1 MCTRTTWRLA
11 LAAAILPTLSYAA
24 GFGDLLPG
32 LTPEQQTAC
41 QDGKTAFVTVE
52 DATAGLGPIFNENS
66 CVACHVGPAGAA
78 ATGAVGG
85 TTERLETRFGKS
97 VYGAF
102 DPLANKGGSLL
113 QDHAIGAAAQYLVH
127 PTPFCLTFVFTPE
140 QVPAD
145 ANVVAR
151 RRTTPLFGLGLVDA
165 VPDDALVALAAFEG
179 IFYPL
184 TAGRPSHLVNA
195 DNGEPAIGRF
205 GWKAQVPT
213 LHVFSGDAYL
223 NEMGVTNPSFMAES
237 CPQGDCSTA
246 VGHPLSCNPFP
257 GLNDEGDDVDHF
269 TDFMQ
274 LLAPPPRGP
283 VGPTEIVGET
293 VFNAI
298 GCAQCHTK
306 TLTTGSSPIAALDHV
321 DFQPFSDFLLHDMGS
336 LGDGITQ
343 NEATGRLMR
352 TQPLW
357 GLRAQTR
364 VLHDGRALTI
374 SDAIEAH
381 AGEGAFPGEAFEA
394 LDPISRAALLDFLKS
409 LGGCGAGADFSYVG
423 D

>member
-1 MCTRTTWRLA
+1 MCKRTWRLVF
-11 LAAAILPTLSYAA
+11 AAAILPTLSYAA
-24 GFGDLLPG
+24 GFGDPLPG
-32 LTPEQQTAC
+32 LTPAQQTKF
-41 QDGKTAFVTVE
+41 QDGKAAFVTAE
-52 DATAGLGPIFNENS
+52 AASAGLGPIFNENS
-66 CVACHVGPAGAA
+66 CAVCHVGPAGAV
-78 ATGAVGG
+78 ATGAIGG

-97 VYGAF
+97 AYGTF
-102 DPLANKGGSLL
+102 DPLTQKGGSLL
-113 QDHAIGAAAQYLVH
+113 QDHAIGAAAQFLVN
-127 PTPFCLTFVFTPE
+127 PTPYCLTFVFTPE
-140 QVPAD
+140 SVPPE

-165 VPDDALVALAAFEG
+165 VPDSTLVALAGFEA
-179 IFYPL
+179 IFYPA
-184 TAGRPSHLVNA
+184 TSGQPSHLINA

-246 VGHPLSCNPFP
+246 DGHPLSCNPFP

-306 TLTTGSSPIAALDHV
+306 ILTTGSSPIAALDHV

-364 VLHDGRALTI
+364 FLHDGRALTI
-374 SDAIEAH
+374 SDAIKAH
-381 AGEGAFPGEAFEA
+381 AGQGAMAGEAFEA
-394 LDPISRAALLDFLKS
+394 LDPISRAALLDFLNS
-409 LGGCGAGADFSYVG
+409 L
-423 D
+423 

>member
-1 MCTRTTWRLA
+1 M
-11 LAAAILPTLSYAA
+11 
-24 GFGDLLPG
+24 
-32 LTPEQQTAC
+32 
-41 QDGKTAFVTVE
+41 
-52 DATAGLGPIFNENS
+52 
-66 CVACHVGPAGAA
+66 
-78 ATGAVGG
+78 
-85 TTERLETRFGKS
+85 
-97 VYGAF
+97 YGAF

-113 QDHAIGAAAQYLVH
+113 QAHAIGAAAQYLVN

-179 IFYPL
+179 IFYPA
-184 TAGRPSHLVNA
+184 TSGQPSHLINA
-195 DNGEPAIGRF
+195 DDGEPAIGRF

-246 VGHPLSCNPFP
+246 DGHPLSCNPSQ
-257 GLNDEGDDVDHF
+257 GLNDDGDDVDHF
-269 TDFMQ
+269 TNFMQ

-283 VGPTEIVGET
+283 VGPNQIAGET
-293 VFNAI
+293 VFEAI

-306 TLTTGSSPIAALDHV
+306 TLTTGASPIAALDHV
-321 DFQPFSDFLLHDMGS
+321 DFHPFSDFLLHDMGS

-364 VLHDGRALTI
+364 FLHDGRALTI
-374 SDAIEAH
+374 SDAITAH
-381 AGEGAFPGEAFEA
+381 KGQGALAGETFEA
-394 LDPISRAALLDFLKS
+394 LDPVSRAFLLDFLNS
-409 LGGCGAGADFSYVG
+409 L
-423 D
+423 

>member
-1 MCTRTTWRLA
+1 MCKRTWRLV
-11 LAAAILPTLSYAA
+11 LAAATLPTLSYAA
-24 GFGDLLPG
+24 GFGDPLPG
-32 LTPEQQTAC
+32 LTPEQQAAF
-41 QDGKTAFVTVE
+41 QDGKTAFVAVE
-52 DATAGLGPIFNENS
+52 AAGEGLGPIFNENS
-66 CVACHVGPAGAA
+66 CVACHIGPAGTA

-102 DPLANKGGSLL
+102 DPLANEGGSLL
-113 QDHAIGAAAQYLVH
+113 QDHAIGAAAQYLVN
-127 PTPFCLTFVFTPE
+127 PTPYCLTFVFTPE
-140 QVPAD
+140 TVPGD

-165 VPDDALVALAAFEG
+165 VPDSTLVALAAFES
-179 IFYPL
+179 IFYPFSS
-184 TAGRPSHLVNA
+184 GRPSHVINA
-195 DNGEPAIGRF
+195 DDGEPAIGRF

-246 VGHPLSCNPFP
+246 DGHPLSCNPSP
-257 GLNDEGDDVDHF
+257 GLNDEGDDVDRF
-269 TDFMQ
+269 THFMQ
-274 LLAPPPRGP
+274 LLAPPPRGT
-283 VGPTEIVGET
+283 VGPTQILGET
-293 VFNAI
+293 IFDAI
-298 GCAQCHTK
+298 GCTQCHTK

-321 DFQPFSDFLLHDMGS
+321 DFHPFSDFLLHDMGG

-357 GLRAQTR
+357 GLRTQTR
-364 VLHDGRALTI
+364 FLHDGRALTL
-374 SDAIEAH
+374 SDAIRAH
-381 AGEGAFPGEAFEA
+381 AGQGTTAEAGFEA
-394 LDPISRAALLDFLKS
+394 LDPISRAALLDFLNS
-409 LGGCGAGADFSYVG
+409 L
-423 D
+423 

>member
-1 MCTRTTWRLA
+1 MF
-11 LAAAILPTLSYAA
+11 I
-24 GFGDLLPG
+24 
-32 LTPEQQTAC
+32 PE
-41 QDGKTAFVTVE
+41 
-52 DATAGLGPIFNENS
+52 
-66 CVACHVGPAGAA
+66 
-78 ATGAVGG
+78 
-85 TTERLETRFGKS
+85 S
-97 VYGAF
+97 V
-102 DPLANKGGSLL
+102 P
-113 QDHAIGAAAQYLVH
+113 
-127 PTPFCLTFVFTPE
+127 PE
-140 QVPAD
+140 

-165 VPDDALVALAAFEG
+165 VPDSTLVALAGFEA
-179 IFYPL
+179 IFYPA
-184 TAGRPSHLVNA
+184 TSGQPSHLINA

-246 VGHPLSCNPFP
+246 DGHPLSCNPFP

-364 VLHDGRALTI
+364 FLHDGRALTI
-374 SDAIEAH
+374 SDAIKAH
-381 AGEGAFPGEAFEA
+381 AGQGAMAGEAFEA
-394 LDPISRAALLDFLKS
+394 LDPISRAALLDFLNS
-409 LGGCGAGADFSYVG
+409 L
-423 D
+423 